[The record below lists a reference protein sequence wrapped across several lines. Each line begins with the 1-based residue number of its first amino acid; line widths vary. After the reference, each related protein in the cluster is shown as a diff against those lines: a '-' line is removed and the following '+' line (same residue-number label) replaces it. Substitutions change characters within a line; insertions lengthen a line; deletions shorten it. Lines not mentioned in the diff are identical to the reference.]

1 MKFNSNTKASR
12 YFYESHSR
20 EVSKYIS
27 DSTNYLNLVN
37 VSSNI
42 PDNLFLNLLK
52 VDPEID
58 MLEILNQKAVKKSL
72 DVLILTDI
80 FELSDDI
87 YTTLKSIKEFLKE
100 DGILILSS
108 INPLWNLIVKI
119 LEKFRYKKP
128 TVIKSYIKPNKIE
141 NVLTSLNYSKIKNY
155 NRMYFPFNFFGI
167 GKALNIAFY
176 IFLPFLNLG
185 IRNYLVYSNLS
196 GSKKIMSKSI
206 LIPAKNEEGNLD
218 ELINRLPDFDSEFE
232 TIIVCGPSKDNT
244 LQKALELKNL
254 YIQKNIKV
262 YEQSKNGKANAI
274 WEGIE
279 NCNNELIAILDSDLS
294 VDPETLSDFFEIIEN
309 GYADFVNGTRLIY
322 KMEKGA
328 MRSLNKFG
336 NRVFQYL
343 ISKLIT
349 VKLTDSLCGT
359 KVFKKS
365 NVNFIKKWQNNMIF
379 KDPFC
384 DFDLIFSAAYSSKKI
399 VELPVH
405 YRTRTYGT
413 TNISRFRDGW
423 KLLFYFFNSYFLFR
437 TDFIKSQ
444 DRNKK

>member
-141 NVLTSLNYSKIKNY
+141 NVLTSLNYSKIKN
-155 NRMYFPFNFFGI
+155 
-167 GKALNIAFY
+167 
-176 IFLPFLNLG
+176 
-185 IRNYLVYSNLS
+185 
-196 GSKKIMSKSI
+196 
-206 LIPAKNEEGNLD
+206 
-218 ELINRLPDFDSEFE
+218 
-232 TIIVCGPSKDNT
+232 
-244 LQKALELKNL
+244 
-254 YIQKNIKV
+254 
-262 YEQSKNGKANAI
+262 
-274 WEGIE
+274 
-279 NCNNELIAILDSDLS
+279 
-294 VDPETLSDFFEIIEN
+294 
-309 GYADFVNGTRLIY
+309 
-322 KMEKGA
+322 
-328 MRSLNKFG
+328 
-336 NRVFQYL
+336 
-343 ISKLIT
+343 
-349 VKLTDSLCGT
+349 
-359 KVFKKS
+359 
-365 NVNFIKKWQNNMIF
+365 
-379 KDPFC
+379 
-384 DFDLIFSAAYSSKKI
+384 
-399 VELPVH
+399 
-405 YRTRTYGT
+405 
-413 TNISRFRDGW
+413 
-423 KLLFYFFNSYFLFR
+423 
-437 TDFIKSQ
+437 
-444 DRNKK
+444 

>member
-1 MKFNSNTKASR
+1 MKFNSNTSR
-12 YFYESHSR
+12 YFYQSHSK
-20 EVSKYIS
+20 EISKYIS
-27 DSTNYLNLVN
+27 GSTSYLNLVN
-37 VSSNI
+37 ESSNI

-58 MLEILNQKAVKKSL
+58 ILETLNQNAEKNSL

-87 YTTLKSIKEFLKE
+87 YSTLKYIKEYLKE

-119 LEKFRYKKP
+119 LEKLRYKKP
-128 TVIKSYIKPNKIE
+128 TVVKSYIKPNKIE
-141 NVLTSLNYSKIKNY
+141 NVLSALSYTKIKNY
-155 NRMYFPFNFFGI
+155 NRIYFPYNLFGI
-167 GKALNIAFY
+167 GKALNFVFY

-185 IRNYLVYSNLS
+185 IRNYLVYSNLN
-196 GSKKIMSKSI
+196 GSRKTMSKSI
-206 LIPAKNEEGNLD
+206 LIPAKNEEGNLH
-218 ELINRLPDFDSEFE
+218 ELISRIPDFDSKFE
-232 TIIVCGPSKDNT
+232 TIIICGPSKDNT
-244 LQKALELKNL
+244 LEKALQLKNL
-254 YIQKNIKV
+254 FLQKNIKV
-262 YEQSKNGKANAI
+262 LEQSQNGKANAI
-274 WEGIE
+274 WEGME
-279 NCNNELIAILDSDLS
+279 NCNNDLIAILDSDLS
-294 VDPETLSDFFEIIEN
+294 VDPETLPFFFEIIEN

-336 NRVFQYL
+336 NRIFQFL
-343 ISKLIT
+343 ISKLIS

-365 NVNFIKKWQNNMIF
+365 NIDFIKKWQNNMIF

-399 VELPVH
+399 VEFPVH

-437 TDFIKSQ
+437 TDFI
-444 DRNKK
+444 RNYERKK